1 MRALYGSTASVEK
14 KEVRME
20 DGSGASRRHFR
31 YDGPLLKPTVDD
43 IVMRFAAKI
52 RERPPRLLISANC

>member
-1 MRALYGSTASVEK
+1 
-14 KEVRME
+14 ME

-52 RERPPRLLISANC
+52 RERPPPLADFRKLLSEDRPRRPSPSG